1 MLSQKKSGKRSKVA
15 RAAVAAAAMTAAVLS
30 GAGTASAD
38 EGGIVTTC
46 RGMSPNIVDFPYS
59 GQVVVGQH
67 NTPGRAFFTIHAGGS
82 IWGGYGTQVTFN
94 WTNLKTGA
102 TGSETQSGSVGF
114 VVGNGS
120 TMYFSPHTGA
130 GTIRTD
136 FTVVNTGFVPQ
147 TITCSGTA
155 EVW

>member
-1 MLSQKKSGKRSKVA
+1 MLSQKKTGTRTEFAMV
-15 RAAVAAAAMTAAVLS
+15 AVAATALTAAVLS
-30 GAGTASAD
+30 GAGTAVAD
-38 EGGIVTTC
+38 GGIVTTC

-59 GQVVVGQH
+59 GQVVVGQY
-67 NTPGRAFFTIHAGGS
+67 NSPGRAYFTIHSGGS
-82 IWGGYGTQVTFN
+82 IWGGYGTQVTLN
-94 WTNLKTGA
+94 WTNLNTGA
-102 TGSETQSGSVGF
+102 SGSESQSGTVGF

-120 TMYFSPHTGA
+120 TMHFSPHTGP